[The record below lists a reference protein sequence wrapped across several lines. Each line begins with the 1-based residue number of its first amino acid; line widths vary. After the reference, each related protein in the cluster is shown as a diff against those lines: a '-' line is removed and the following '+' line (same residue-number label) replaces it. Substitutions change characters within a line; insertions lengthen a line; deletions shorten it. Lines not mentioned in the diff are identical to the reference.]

1 MTIEMFETIGTLFF
15 GFVFIFMFVIMPKI
29 NWDKIFNKRD

>member
-15 GFVFIFMFVIMPKI
+15 GAVGIFMFVIMPKI
-29 NWDKIFNKRD
+29 DWYKIFNKKD